1 MKKGGLITVKKK
13 LWKNISIS
21 CLALT
26 ALWTLSDNHQ
36 SAYAEEDTI
45 NALISYKNEE
55 GKQKVLGD
63 VEDVNEV
70 LHNVEMVEATLTEQ
84 QLSELKKDPN
94 IEFVDTKEAPMTLAD
109 LDTPVQPLLVPT
121 WNLSLINTPVAWD
134 SGIFGNK
141 VKVAII
147 DTGIN
152 LIDDL
157 PNVARRVS
165 FVRDMP
171 ETTIKESDNVDR
183 GGIRNNGHGTSVA
196 AVIGARVGGYLKD
209 QKTSD
214 VIGVAPNVQLY
225 SLKYAD
231 GTTSGTTTEIVK
243 SIDWAIAN
251 KMDIINISSG
261 LYIDVPALRNAI
273 QKAYNA
279 GILIVASAGNDG
291 NDRNVTY
298 PARYSQVIAVS
309 SVSAKQKISSFSNTG
324 SSMNL
329 TAPGEAVPTI
339 NKDGKLIYA
348 SGTSYA
354 APHVTG
360 ILALLKQQ
368 YPFLSAKE
376 LRAKLDEQAIDL
388 GITGIDNLYGHG
400 LVQYPQAEDS
410 VIEDLVDPQIEKVTD
425 HTATVSFSL
434 PNDTNV
440 KKVAIFLDDKLV
452 TTTTSNK
459 YTMKKLQASKDYKIT
474 LKVVSRDGR
483 SSNGTDLQLHTL
495 KDISPPAEVT
505 KLIAS
510 SIKINAATINWR
522 KPSSEDFKQSKIY
535 VNNKKVATTKESTYT
550 IRNLNPSQ
558 TYKIEVKTE
567 DESKNISK
575 GVAIIIQTPL
585 KKVLHS
591 PSVKK
596 VSDRSI
602 NVSGTAEANTTF
614 LIYKGN
620 KKIAQATVQSN
631 GSYIA
636 AIKKQEANSQLTV
649 YITDKQGNSS
659 PVKRLTVIDKTA
671 PAKPKVNK
679 VTSHSTI
686 ITGTAE
692 PFSIIE
698 MNKGKTILAK
708 TEVKSSGK
716 FTLKIKKLK
725 RNSTV
730 SFYAI
735 DQAHNRSKSTLVNV
749 QS

>member
-1 MKKGGLITVKKK
+1 MKKP
-13 LWKNISIS
+13 LWKHVSIS

-26 ALWTLSDNHQ
+26 ALWTLSDKHQ
-36 SAYAEEDTI
+36 FAYAEENTI

-55 GKQKVLGD
+55 GKQRVLGD
-63 VEDVNEV
+63 AEDVGEV
-70 LHNVEMVEATLTEQ
+70 LDNVEMVEASLTEQ
-84 QLSELKKDPN
+84 QLSDLKKDPN

-109 LDTPVQPLLVPT
+109 LATPAQPLLIPT
-121 WNLSLINTPVAWD
+121 WNISLINTPVAWNN
-134 SGIFGNK
+134 GIFGNK
-141 VKVAII
+141 VKVAVI

-152 LIDDL
+152 PIDDL
-157 PNVARRVS
+157 QNVVRRVS
-165 FVRDMP
+165 FVRDLP
-171 ETTIKESDNVDR
+171 ETVIKESDNVDR

-209 QKTSD
+209 QKTTD

-261 LYIDVPALRNAI
+261 LYVDVPALRNAV

-309 SVSAKQKISSFSNTG
+309 SISAKQKISTFSNTG

-400 LVQYPQAEDS
+400 LAQYPQADEL

-440 KKVAIFLDDKLV
+440 KKIAIFLDDKLV
-452 TTTTSNK
+452 TSTTANK
-459 YTMKKLQASKDYKIT
+459 YTIKKLQASKDYKIT

-483 SSNGTDLQLHTL
+483 ASNGLDLQLHTL
-495 KDISPPAEVT
+495 KDVTPPAEVT

-510 SIKINAATINWR
+510 SIQINAAKINWR
-522 KPSSEDFKQSKIY
+522 KPSTEDFKHSKIY
-535 VNNKKVATTKESTYT
+535 VNNKKIATTNESTYT
-550 IRNLNPSQ
+550 IRNLKPGQ
-558 TYKIEVKTE
+558 TYNIEVKTE
-567 DESKNISK
+567 DEAKNVSQ
-575 GVAIIIQTPL
+575 GVAITIQTPA
-585 KKVLHS
+585 KKFLHS

-596 VSDRSI
+596 VSDRSTK
-602 NVSGTAEANTTF
+602 VSGTAEANTTF

-620 KKIAQATVQSN
+620 KKIAQASVQSN
-631 GSYIA
+631 GSYTA
-636 AIKKQEANSQLTV
+636 AIKKQVANSKLSV
-649 YITDKQGNSS
+649 YITDKQGNTS

-671 PAKPKVNK
+671 PDKPKVNK
-679 VTSHSTI
+679 VTSNSTI

-692 PFSIIE
+692 PFAIIE
-698 MNKGKTILAK
+698 MIKEKKIIAK

-716 FTLKIKKLK
+716 FSFNIKKLK

-735 DQAHNRSKSTLVNV
+735 DQAHNRSKSTLINV

>member
-1 MKKGGLITVKKK
+1 MKKGGLITVKKP
-13 LWKNISIS
+13 LWKHVSIS

-26 ALWTLSDNHQ
+26 ALWTLSDKHQ
-36 SAYAEEDTI
+36 FAYAEENTI

-55 GKQKVLGD
+55 GKQRVLGD
-63 VEDVNEV
+63 AEDVGEV
-70 LHNVEMVEATLTEQ
+70 LDNVEMVEASLTEQ
-84 QLSELKKDPN
+84 QLSDLKKDPN

-109 LDTPVQPLLVPT
+109 LATPAQPLLIPT
-121 WNLSLINTPVAWD
+121 WNLSLINTPVAWNN
-134 SGIFGNK
+134 GIFGNK
-141 VKVAII
+141 VKVAVI

-152 LIDDL
+152 PIDDL
-157 PNVARRVS
+157 QNVVRRVS
-165 FVRDMP
+165 FVRDLP
-171 ETTIKESDNVDR
+171 ETVIKESDNVDR

-196 AVIGARVGGYLKD
+196 AVIGARVGGNLKD
-209 QKTSD
+209 QKTTD

-261 LYIDVPALRNAI
+261 LYVDVPALRNAV

-309 SVSAKQKISSFSNTG
+309 SISAKQKISTFSNTG
-324 SSMNL
+324 TSMNL

-360 ILALLKQQ
+360 TLALLKQQ

-388 GITGIDNLYGHG
+388 GITGIDNLYGYG
-400 LVQYPQAEDS
+400 LAQYPQADEL

-440 KKVAIFLDDKLV
+440 KKIAIFLDDKLV
-452 TTTTSNK
+452 TSTTANK
-459 YTMKKLQASKDYKIT
+459 YTIKKLQASKDYKIT

-483 SSNGTDLQLHTL
+483 ASNGLDLQLHTL
-495 KDISPPAEVT
+495 KDVTPPAEVT

-510 SIKINAATINWR
+510 SVQINAAKINWR
-522 KPSSEDFKQSKIY
+522 KPSTEDFKQSKIY
-535 VNNKKVATTKESTYT
+535 VNNKKIATTNESTYT
-550 IRNLNPSQ
+550 IRNLKPGQ
-558 TYKIEVKTE
+558 TYNIEVKTE
-567 DESKNISK
+567 DEAKNISQ
-575 GVAIIIQTPL
+575 GVAITIQTPA

-596 VSDRSI
+596 VSDRSTK
-602 NVSGTAEANTTF
+602 VSGTAEANTTF

-620 KKIAQATVQSN
+620 KKIAQASVQSN
-631 GSYIA
+631 GSYTT
-636 AIKKQEANSQLTV
+636 AIKKQVANSKLSV
-649 YITDKQGNSS
+649 YITDKQGNTS

-671 PAKPKVNK
+671 PDKPKVNK
-679 VTSHSTI
+679 VTSNSTI

-692 PFSIIE
+692 PFAIIE
-698 MNKGKTILAK
+698 MIKEKKIIAK

-716 FTLKIKKLK
+716 FSFKIKKLK

-735 DQAHNRSKSTLVNV
+735 DQAHNRSKSTLINV

>member
-1 MKKGGLITVKKK
+1 MKKP
-13 LWKNISIS
+13 LWKHVSIS

-26 ALWTLSDNHQ
+26 ALWTLSDKHQ
-36 SAYAEEDTI
+36 FAYAEENTI

-55 GKQKVLGD
+55 GKQRVLGD
-63 VEDVNEV
+63 AEDVGEV
-70 LHNVEMVEATLTEQ
+70 LDNVEMVEASLTEQ
-84 QLSELKKDPN
+84 QLSDLKKDPN
-94 IEFVDTKEAPMTLAD
+94 IEFVDTKEALMTLAD
-109 LDTPVQPLLVPT
+109 LATPAQPLLIPT
-121 WNLSLINTPVAWD
+121 WNLSLINTPVAWNN
-134 SGIFGNK
+134 GIFGNK
-141 VKVAII
+141 VKVAVI

-152 LIDDL
+152 PIDDL
-157 PNVARRVS
+157 QNVVRRVS
-165 FVRDMP
+165 FVRDLP
-171 ETTIKESDNVDR
+171 ETVIKESDNVDR

-196 AVIGARVGGYLKD
+196 AVIGARVGGNLKD
-209 QKTSD
+209 QKTTD

-261 LYIDVPALRNAI
+261 LYVDVPALRNAV

-309 SVSAKQKISSFSNTG
+309 SISAKQKISTFSNTG

-400 LVQYPQAEDS
+400 LAQYPQSDEL

-440 KKVAIFLDDKLV
+440 KKIAIFLDDKLV
-452 TTTTSNK
+452 TSTTANK
-459 YTMKKLQASKDYKIT
+459 YTIKKLQASKDYKIT

-483 SSNGTDLQLHTL
+483 ASNGLDLQLHTL
-495 KDISPPAEVT
+495 KDVTPPAEVT

-510 SIKINAATINWR
+510 SVQINAVKINWR
-522 KPSSEDFKQSKIY
+522 KPSTEDFKQSKIY
-535 VNNKKVATTKESTYT
+535 VNNKKIATTNESTYT
-550 IRNLNPSQ
+550 IRNLKPGQ
-558 TYKIEVKTE
+558 TYNIEVKTE
-567 DESKNISK
+567 DEAKNISQ
-575 GVAIIIQTPL
+575 GVAITIQTPA

-591 PSVKK
+591 PSVNK
-596 VSDRSI
+596 VSDRSTK
-602 NVSGTAEANTTF
+602 VSGTAEANTTF

-620 KKIAQATVQSN
+620 KKIAQASVQSN
-631 GSYIA
+631 GSYTA
-636 AIKKQEANSQLTV
+636 AIKKQVANSKLSV
-649 YITDKQGNSS
+649 YITDKQGNTS

-671 PAKPKVNK
+671 PDKPKVNK
-679 VTSHSTI
+679 VTSNSTI

-692 PFSIIE
+692 PFAIIE
-698 MNKGKTILAK
+698 MIKGKTIIAK

-716 FTLKIKKLK
+716 FSLKIKKLK
-725 RNSTV
+725 RYSTV

-735 DQAHNRSKSTLVNV
+735 DQAHNRSKSTLINV

>member
-1 MKKGGLITVKKK
+1 MQKP

-36 SAYAEEDTI
+36 SAYAEENTI

-63 VEDVNEV
+63 AEDVNEV
-70 LHNVEMVEATLTEQ
+70 LHNVEMVEASLTEQ
-84 QLSELKKDPN
+84 QLAELKKDPN
-94 IEFVDTKEAPMTLAD
+94 IEFIDTKEAPMTLAD
-109 LDTPVQPLLVPT
+109 LDMPVEPKLVPT
-121 WNLSLINTPVAWD
+121 WNLSLINTPVAWRN
-134 SGIFGNK
+134 GIFGNK
-141 VKVAII
+141 IKVAVI

-157 PNVARRVS
+157 PNIAGRIS
-165 FVRDMP
+165 FVRDLP
-171 ETTIKESDNVDR
+171 ETVIKESDNVDR
-183 GGIRNNGHGTSVA
+183 GGIRENGHGTSVA
-196 AVIGARVGGYLKD
+196 AVIGAKVGGYLKD
-209 QKTSD
+209 NKTSD

-261 LYIDVPALRNAI
+261 LYIDVPALRNAV

-291 NDRNVTY
+291 NHRNVTY

-309 SVSAKQKISSFSNTG
+309 AISAKQKISYFSNTG

-329 TAPGEAVPTI
+329 TAPGEAVPTV

-376 LRAKLDEQAIDL
+376 LRAKLDETATAIDL
-388 GITGIDNLYGHG
+388 GIAGVDNLYGKG

-434 PNDTNV
+434 PNDMNSE
-440 KKVAIFLDDKLV
+440 KVAIYLDDKLIK
-452 TTTTSNK
+452 TTTSRK
-459 YTMKKLQASKDYKIT
+459 YSIKKLQSSKDYKIT
-474 LKVVSRDGR
+474 LKVVSQDGR
-483 SSNGTDLQLHTL
+483 ASNGIDLQIHTL
-495 KDISPPAEVT
+495 KDITPPAEVT
-505 KLIAS
+505 KLVAS
-510 SIKINAATINWR
+510 LIQINAVTVNWK
-522 KPSSEDFKQSKIY
+522 KPSTEDFKQSNIY
-535 VNNKKVATTKESTYT
+535 VNNKKVGSTKDSTYT
-550 IRNLNPSQ
+550 IRHLNPNQ

-567 DESKNISK
+567 DEAKNISQ
-575 GVAIIIQTPL
+575 GIALTIPTPA

-596 VSDRSI
+596 VSDRTTNI
-602 NVSGTAEANTTF
+602 SGTAEANTTF

-620 KKIAQATVQSN
+620 KKIAQASVQSN

-636 AIKKQEANSQLTV
+636 AIKKQVAHSKLSV
-649 YITDKQGNSS
+649 YITDKQGNTSQ
-659 PVKRLTVIDKTA
+659 VKRLTVIDKTA
-671 PAKPKVNK
+671 PTKPKVNK
-679 VTSHSTI
+679 VTSNSTI

-692 PFSIIE
+692 PYATIRMLNGKII
-698 MNKGKTILAK
+698 IAK
-708 TEVKSSGK
+708 TEVNSSGK
-716 FTLKIKKLK
+716 FTLKVKKLK
-725 RNSTV
+725 KNSTI

-735 DQAHNRSKSTLVNV
+735 DQANNQSKSTLVKV
-749 QS
+749 QP